1 MFNIFSGQKIQKD
14 DDLQVD
20 EYDLSI
26 TEKESSITLR

>member
-1 MFNIFSGQKIQKD
+1 MFNIFSVQKMHKN